1 MNKRSAMSKF
11 KKPTKKEIKRMAELL
26 VKYYSNDSTR
36 QRENELHL
44 ALGARLHKRAC
55 VEVVFSTFFG
65 LDPF

>member
-1 MNKRSAMSKF
+1 MSKF

-26 VKYYSNDSTR
+26 VKYHSNDSTR

-44 ALGARLHKRAC
+44 ALGARLHKQSC
-55 VEVVFSTFFG
+55 VEVVLSTFFG

>member
-1 MNKRSAMSKF
+1 MSKF

-36 QRENELHL
+36 QRENDLHL
-44 ALGARLHKRAC
+44 ALGSRLHTRAC
-55 VEVVFSTFFG
+55 VEVVLSNFFG